1 MSSDRYA
8 NCVTPTAPSFQLC
21 STYKVSGQSYKTT
34 KARWVLQPV
43 WPDAEIKSSPIFL
56 QKMPKMLPTQ
66 FLLEKWY
73 CQNNPIDIIH
83 VGVLYNKKNHP
94 EIYKNRPMWSHW
106 LPPPLPPM
114 NSLASRHPP
123 IGANCPNDPNK
134 KSNQA
139 RSTFQTFQW
148 NMFQLNRWNDWL
160 IFRFKTKSNGLIQR
174 KTKRLSRWVKI
185 CKLKMVLVGVKVPRL
200 R

>member
-56 QKMPKMLPTQ
+56 QKMPKMFPTQ

-83 VGVLYNKKNHP
+83 VGVLYNKIFTLKFIKIAQCGHTGC
-94 EIYKNRPMWSHW
+94 H
-106 LPPPLPPM
+106 
-114 NSLASRHPP
+114 RHYHQWRHQPHAILRLVP
-123 IGANCPNDPNK
+123 TARTIRI
-134 KSNQA
+134 KSQVK
-139 RSTFQTFQW
+139 RDR
-148 NMFQLNRWNDWL
+148 L
-160 IFRFKTKSNGLIQR
+160 FKHFSGTCFS
-174 KTKRLSRWVKI
+174 
-185 CKLKMVLVGVKVPRL
+185 
-200 R
+200 